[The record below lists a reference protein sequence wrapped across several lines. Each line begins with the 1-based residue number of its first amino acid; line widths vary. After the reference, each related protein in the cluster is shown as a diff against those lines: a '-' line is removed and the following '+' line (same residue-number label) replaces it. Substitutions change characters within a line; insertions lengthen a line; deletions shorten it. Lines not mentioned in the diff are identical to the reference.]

1 MKVNRTTQVESRVK
15 TRIPTENGEFMLHL
29 YRDLMTEKEHM
40 AFSYGNWAKDDPVL
54 VRLHSECFTG
64 DVLGSIRCDCGE
76 QLEAAISRIAV
87 EGAGVLVYLRQEGR
101 GIGLEEKLKAYNL
114 QDSGMDTVEA
124 NLALGHSA
132 DARDY
137 RPGAAIL
144 LDLGIDRVRMLT
156 NNPAKMDGLESCG
169 VRVSERVPLEMTI
182 HDENR
187 DYMTTKARRMNHLID
202 LANISA

>member
-1 MKVNRTTQVESRVK
+1 
-15 TRIPTENGEFMLHL
+15 MLHL

-40 AFSYGNWAKDDPVL
+40 AFSYGNWVKDDPVL

-76 QLEAAISRIAV
+76 QLEAAIARIAV

-137 RPGAAIL
+137 RAGAAIL

-169 VRVSERVPLEMTI
+169 VRVNERVPLEMTI

-187 DYMTTKARRMNHLID
+187 DYMATKARRMNHLID

>member
-1 MKVNRTTQVESRVK
+1 
-15 TRIPTENGEFMLHL
+15 ML
-29 YRDLMTEKEHM
+29 
-40 AFSYGNWAKDDPVL
+40 F
-54 VRLHSECFTG
+54 
-64 DVLGSIRCDCGE
+64 
-76 QLEAAISRIAV
+76 
-87 EGAGVLVYLRQEGR
+87 
-101 GIGLEEKLKAYNL
+101 
-114 QDSGMDTVEA
+114 
-124 NLALGHSA
+124 
-132 DARDY
+132 
-137 RPGAAIL
+137 L